1 MKKTGAIPQSVYGL
15 GVSFWRLG
23 NRVVRFLGWF
33 LGIGLL
39 LVTPALVGAQTA
51 APAKPPAKAT
61 PSAESVLVRSRSAV
75 ELRVRAQKER
85 DAFAT
90 QEAKLLDRV
99 EALEQRARVVMRR
112 RRKLEAYLADQ
123 RGKIARLEQRLAAM
137 QRLREDLEPLLDDSC
152 SRLEQML
159 KERPAF
165 LPGSG
170 RAKVAALRRA
180 LDDYD
185 LGLGAKAKRLF
196 EVLKAQA
203 TQGRRVAVSEDEV
216 QVGGK
221 LRRVQLVRL
230 GDLALFALDGTGR
243 HAWRYDIAS
252 GGFTPLDGWWRELSH
267 LVEIAQRRRVVS
279 LVEVPLG
286 RRLKPAGEGE
296 GAQ

>member
-1 MKKTGAIPQSVYGL
+1 M
-15 GVSFWRLG
+15 
-23 NRVVRFLGWF
+23 
-33 LGIGLL
+33 GLL
-39 LVTPALVGAQTA
+39 LGGAGLSWGQPATPAK
-51 APAKPPAKAT
+51 APAKPA

-85 DAFAT
+85 DEFAA
-90 QEAKLLDRV
+90 QEAKLLDRI
-99 EALEQRARVVMRR
+99 ESLEQRTRLVMRR
-112 RRKLEAYLADQ
+112 RHKLEAYLADQ

-152 SRLEQML
+152 ARLEEMV
-159 KERPAF
+159 KARPAF

-170 RAKVAALRRA
+170 RGKVASLRRS

-185 LGLGAKAKRLF
+185 LGLGTKAKRLF

-230 GDLALFALDGTGR
+230 GDLALFALDSAGR
-243 HAWRYDIAS
+243 RAWRYDAAS
-252 GGFTPLDGWWRELSH
+252 GGFAPLDGWQRELSH

-286 RRLKPAGEGE
+286 RRLTPAGEGE
-296 GAQ
+296 GGQ